1 MSMEPESDGA
11 VAAPSQEGQ
20 AEARAAQ
27 AERPVL
33 EEMVDMKMTSPA
45 ELSGSLVAA
54 SVVSVDEAG
63 RSVLL
68 RLGTT
73 SFGASLDAALDLSVV
88 RTARITG
95 ERLIAQREGDRWV
108 VLGALRTAPVPGVD
122 EGDEFTLRARR
133 ITIVAEHEA
142 SMRAGAAS
150 FVLRAQGVVE
160 TIAKDI
166 TSRAAHVHKI
176 VGRMLRLN

>member
-1 MSMEPESDGA
+1 MSNELITDSAE
-11 VAAPSQEGQ
+11 AAPGQEQ
-20 AEARAAQ
+20 TAEAQ
-27 AERPVL
+27 APPPVL
-33 EEMVDMKMTSPA
+33 EELVDMKPVDVPT

-54 SVVSVDEAG
+54 SLVSVDEAA
-63 RSVLL
+63 RSVVLQ
-68 RLGTT
+68 LGRTL
-73 SFGASLDAALDLSVV
+73 FEASLDPSLSLWVV
-88 RTARITG
+88 RTAKTTG
-95 ERLIAQREGDRWV
+95 ERLLAQREGDRWV

-133 ITIVAEHEA
+133 ISILAEHEA
-142 SMRAGAAS
+142 SVRAGAAS

-166 TSRAAHVHKI
+166 TSRATSVHKI